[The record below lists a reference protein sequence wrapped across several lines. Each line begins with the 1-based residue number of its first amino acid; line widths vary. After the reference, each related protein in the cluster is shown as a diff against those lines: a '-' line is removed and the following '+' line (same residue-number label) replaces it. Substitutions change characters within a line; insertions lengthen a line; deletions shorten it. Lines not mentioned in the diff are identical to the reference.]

1 MSRCGRSTTVLIV
14 ISVATWNVLH
24 RVHAENWYEEVAD
37 RWPDEPAR
45 IAAVT
50 RWVAGRDEH
59 VVALQE
65 VSGDQLAALREAL
78 PHRSVHALRYPRVPR
93 SRRIATALRDRDEH
107 LVVLTEP
114 GSRLITAT
122 AFADDP
128 GKGVLVVRTGGLTV
142 IATHVTGDGR
152 RGGQFARL
160 AELATAATGP
170 TVVLGDFNAD
180 RETVAAGLGTGFAV
194 AALPDLVPTRP
205 RGGGTKSEFI
215 DHVVTVG
222 ATTTAI
228 AVEDLRG
235 VSDHNP
241 VRATV
246 VPD

>member
-1 MSRCGRSTTVLIV
+1 V

-50 RWVAGRDEH
+50 RWVAARTEQA
-59 VVALQE
+59 VALQE
-65 VSGDQLAALREAL
+65 VSGDQLAALRAAL
-78 PHRSVHALRYPRVPR
+78 PHRAVHALRYPRVPR

-107 LVVLTEP
+107 LVVLAEP
-114 GSRLITAT
+114 GSRLIAAT

-128 GKGVLVVRTGGLTV
+128 GKGVVVVRTGALTV
-142 IATHVTGDGR
+142 VATHVTGDAR
-152 RGGQFARL
+152 RGGQLAHL
-160 AELATAATGP
+160 AELAAAATGP

-180 RETVAAGLGTGFAV
+180 RETVAAGLGAGFAV
-194 AALPDLVPTRP
+194 AALPVGVPTRP
-205 RGGGTKSEFI
+205 RTAGAKSQYI
-215 DHVVTVG
+215 DHVVTRGAG
-222 ATTTAI
+222 ATAV
-228 AVEDLRG
+228 AVEDLHG

-246 VPD
+246 VPDAG